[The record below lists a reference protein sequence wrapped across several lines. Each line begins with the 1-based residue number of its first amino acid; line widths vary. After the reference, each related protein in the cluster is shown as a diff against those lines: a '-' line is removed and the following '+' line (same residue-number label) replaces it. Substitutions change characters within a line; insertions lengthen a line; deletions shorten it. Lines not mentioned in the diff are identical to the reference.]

1 METTSSSRVGTQPAE
16 APELPELPDLPAAAP
31 AGPAAAPAA
40 SATPAASAVPA
51 AAPATAPAQSEEA
64 ARPVPAARRTAE
76 GFLRADFPWYGLDEA
91 FTGPRWLLQV
101 GTGADG
107 TVEHGSTGHGDEP
120 SVRGEIATGEK
131 ERFAVVV
138 TVASN
143 PLRRSGDGT
152 GVLEATSV
160 SSAAWLAGSGLLAY
174 SWPGQ
179 MDHSLRDDWLEQQTE
194 AAWEL
199 ADDLDGPDW
208 SVLSLPVDGEPTPF
222 HYRESEFG
230 WVLAGSTAAGV
241 HLGAYGRG
249 MSAYGLGFSVI
260 GDLAA
265 YQQ

>member
-1 METTSSSRVGTQPAE
+1 METTSSSRVGAQTAE
-16 APELPELPDLPAAAP
+16 APATAAAP
-31 AGPAAAPAA
+31 AQDPQTDAVTGAQTDTQPQEAAA
-40 SATPAASAVPA
+40 
-51 AAPATAPAQSEEA
+51 
-64 ARPVPAARRTAE
+64 PVPAARRTAE
-76 GFLRADFPWYGLDEA
+76 GFLAADFPWYGLDGA
-91 FTGPRWLLQV
+91 FSGPRWLMQV
-101 GTGADG
+101 GTAADG

-120 SVRGEIATGEK
+120 SARGEIATGEK
-131 ERFAVVV
+131 ERFAVVI

-179 MDHSLRDDWLEQQTE
+179 MDHSLRDDWLDQQTE

-199 ADDLDGPDW
+199 ADDLAGEDW
-208 SVLSLPVDGEPTPF
+208 STLSLPVDGEPTPF

-230 WVLAGSTAAGV
+230 WVLAGSTGSGV

-249 MSAYGLGFSVI
+249 MSAYGIGFSAI
-260 GDLAA
+260 ADLGT
-265 YQQ
+265 YE

>member
-1 METTSSSRVGTQPAE
+1 M
-16 APELPELPDLPAAAP
+16 
-31 AGPAAAPAA
+31 
-40 SATPAASAVPA
+40 
-51 AAPATAPAQSEEA
+51 
-64 ARPVPAARRTAE
+64 
-76 GFLRADFPWYGLDEA
+76 
-91 FTGPRWLLQV
+91 QV

-143 PLRRSGDGT
+143 PLRRSSDGT

-208 SVLSLPVDGEPTPF
+208 SMLSLPVDGEPTPF

-230 WVLAGSTAAGV
+230 WVLAGSAPGGV
-241 HLGAYGRG
+241 LLGAYGRG

-265 YQQ
+265 YE

>member
-16 APELPELPDLPAAAP
+16 IPAEVPADDPQARQDPQQSPAAAQEG
-31 AGPAAAPAA
+31 AGPA
-40 SATPAASAVPA
+40 
-51 AAPATAPAQSEEA
+51 
-64 ARPVPAARRTAE
+64 PAARRAAE
-76 GFLRADFPWYGLDEA
+76 GYLRADFPWYGLDGA
-91 FTGPRWLLQV
+91 FTGPRWLMQV
-101 GTGADG
+101 GTAADG

-131 ERFAVVV
+131 ERFAVVI

-143 PLRRSGDGT
+143 PLRRSADGT

-179 MDHSLRDDWLEQQTE
+179 MDHSLRDDWLDQQTE

-199 ADDLDGPDW
+199 ADDLDGEDW
-208 SVLSLPVDGEPTPF
+208 STLSLPVDGEPTPF

-230 WVLAGSTAAGV
+230 WVLAGSRGGV

-260 GDLAA
+260 GDLDA
-265 YQQ
+265 YR